1 MRTQRRFP
9 ALAALLAY
17 ALLSTASAQTPPA
30 NQSQHAEQRPSHA
43 PGSQPDTHAVE
54 TGRGWQR
61 RPLEELRRECEREPE
76 SPESNYNLG
85 AALYDAKLYEE
96 SAAFLSRAARL
107 DANFAAPRRALGLA
121 YFKLARFNDAA
132 EAFRQLTRLQPR
144 LAEGHNN
151 LGVALVKS
159 GKHKEAAA
167 ALREAVTLE
176 PSYAEARFN
185 LGAALVALSEKDAA
199 VEQHAALLALDA
211 RLAAKLFRLI
221 QKDKLVDAG
230 SD

>member
-17 ALLSTASAQTPPA
+17 ALLSTANAQTPPA
-30 NQSQHAEQRPSHA
+30 SQSQHAEQQSSQTR
-43 PGSQPDTHAVE
+43 GSRPDTHAAE
-54 TGRGWQR
+54 AGRGWQG
-61 RPLEELRRECEREPE
+61 RPLEELRREREREPA

-85 AALYDAKLYEE
+85 AALYGAGLYEE
-96 SAAFLSRAARL
+96 AAAFLSRAAGL

-159 GKHKEAAA
+159 GKHKEAVA

-199 VEQHAALLALDA
+199 VEQHDALLALDA

-221 QKDKLVDAG
+221 HKDKMVDAG
-230 SD
+230 SK